1 MRWGL
6 GLIMAATI
14 SAPAFAGDM
23 ASILKAYDAVQVEQD
38 PVRAAQR
45 GDAEAARR
53 WPDDSPAAVAHR
65 KAELQAIKA
74 GLAALDPASL
84 SPDDRLNRDLVAQ
97 RVDIALAGMGFDE
110 ERIPFIRGDGFYTTA
125 GYAALAT
132 NLRNEADG
140 QAWIARLKALP
151 AYYDVEIANMRR
163 GMKTGFVQPRLTTG
177 QAVDDLKALAS
188 APVSTSPLLKPF
200 DTLPR
205 NFPAER
211 KAALVAEAKA
221 VLKDQVQ
228 PAVAKALAFL
238 QGEYLPKARATLG
251 ASALPDGKAYY
262 AYLVRKHTTTELT
275 PDQIHALGEKEV
287 ARIRGEM
294 QALLDKTGFKGT
306 PPEFIAQ
313 IRADPQFYV
322 KSGQEY
328 REKVSEM
335 AKRADEEL
343 PRWFGKLPRLPYGV
357 HPLPAG
363 LETSSAGY
371 LPGSPEQGVA
381 GAVVFRGE
389 AVTTSAP
396 LYGMPAWFL
405 HEGVPGHHLQ
415 IALAQERSDL
425 PAWRRNDDVT
435 AYVEGWALYSEK
447 LGEEMGLYR
456 NDYERFGRL
465 SLEMWRAC
473 RLVVDTGVHWLG
485 WTRDQA
491 LKCMTENTALSP
503 QEISYEID
511 RYIAWPGQALAY
523 KMGQLEII
531 ELRRRAEAG
540 LGPRFDI
547 RRFHDLILDDGPM
560 PLSILSARV
569 DQWIAAEKPR

>member
-1 MRWGL
+1 MRRWGL
-6 GLIMAATI
+6 GLIMAAAI

-23 ASILKAYDAVQVEQD
+23 ASILKAYDAVQVGQD

-45 GDAEAARR
+45 GDADAARR
-53 WPDDSPAAVAHR
+53 WPDDSPANIARR
-65 KAELQAIKA
+65 KAALQAIKA
-74 GLAALDPASL
+74 QLAALDPASL
-84 SPDDRLNRDLVAQ
+84 SAEDRLNHDLVAQ
-97 RVDIALAGMGFDE
+97 RVDIALQGIGFDE
-110 ERIPFIRGDGFYTTA
+110 ERIPFIKGDGFYTTA

-132 NLRNEADG
+132 NLRNEADA

-163 GMKTGFVQPRLTTG
+163 GLKTGFTQPRLTTE
-177 QAVDDLKALAS
+177 QAIEDLRALAA
-188 APVSTSPLLKPF
+188 APVDTSPLLGPF
-200 DTLPR
+200 NTLPAT
-205 NFPAER
+205 FPAER
-211 KAALVAEAKA
+211 KAQLVAEAKA

-228 PAVAKALAFL
+228 PATAKALAFM
-238 QGEYLPKARATLG
+238 QGEYLPKARPTLG

-262 AYLVRKHTTTELT
+262 AYLARRHTTTELT

-294 QALLDKTGFKGT
+294 QALLDKMGFKGT
-306 PPEFIAQ
+306 PPEFIAK
-313 IRADPQFYV
+313 IRADPQFYAR
-322 KSGQEY
+322 SGEEY
-328 REKVSEM
+328 REKVSAM

-357 HPLPAG
+357 HPLPPG

-389 AVTTSAP
+389 GFANAP

-473 RLVVDTGVHWLG
+473 RLVVDTGIHWLG
-485 WTRDQA
+485 WSREQA

-531 ELRRRAEAG
+531 ELRRKAEAA

-560 PLSILSARV
+560 PLSILGARV
-569 DQWIAAEKPR
+569 DGWIAAEKAR